1 MEREKIAHQ
10 PGAHRFVLSLPQ
22 GEARLEYSLQS
33 QWVNI
38 THTWVPN
45 ELRGKGVADALMQ
58 ACQQWCQQ
66 QGASSQHLGD
76 PGSWLSL
83 GEARITTPTIGNLM
97 FYDNFERYPSGSAGS
112 RLGPSSAIAIRQ
124 AAIGCPA
131 R

>member
-58 ACQQWCQQ
+58 AMTTLRPQRVGVLLRHCRSIKAKRLFLALAERHPIAFELCGVTQ
-66 QGASSQHLGD
+66 LGYD
-76 PGSWLSL
+76 DKS
-83 GEARITTPTIGNLM
+83 AAKIG
-97 FYDNFERYPSGSAGS
+97 RAHV
-112 RLGPSSAIAIRQ
+112 
-124 AAIGCPA
+124 
-131 R
+131 